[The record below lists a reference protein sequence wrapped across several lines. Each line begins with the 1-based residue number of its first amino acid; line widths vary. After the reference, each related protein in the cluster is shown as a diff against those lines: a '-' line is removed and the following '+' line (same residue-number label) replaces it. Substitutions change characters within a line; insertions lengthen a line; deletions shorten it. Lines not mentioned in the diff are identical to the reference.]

1 MSRSRFFFF
10 FSTHPLTGTV
20 ITHTITK
27 TLLRHSTRGTR
38 SWAFA
43 RYSRSW
49 HARICTSVCFAVS
62 YVARLAGGSSAGPP
76 CTSPCSSCPWRVHEQ
91 MVMIS
96 NLLTGAPDGAPPSG
110 NAKSRTTRHRVT
122 NTVSCDRTCSARRV
136 FGTML
141 LRSYPWLPRVQVI
154 CEEKRRRRNSAVREC
169 ARRAAGTASRR
180 VRCRLRR
187 DFSPAWRG
195 ACVLL
200 VVAAPECSRCIG
212 NLLRILRH
220 SPSLPLWA
228 RHPRSATRARKEE
241 GQEVDDRCRR
251 ADTNLRFPLI

>member
-1 MSRSRFFFF
+1 M
-10 FSTHPLTGTV
+10 L
-20 ITHTITK
+20 
-27 TLLRHSTRGTR
+27 
-38 SWAFA
+38 
-43 RYSRSW
+43 
-49 HARICTSVCFAVS
+49 AVS

-169 ARRAAGTASRR
+169 APRAAGRASRR

-195 ACVLL
+195 ACMLL
-200 VVAAPECSRCIG
+200 VVAAPECYRCIG

-228 RHPRSATRARKEE
+228 RHPRSATRARKED
-241 GQEVDDRCRR
+241 G
-251 ADTNLRFPLI
+251 

>member
-1 MSRSRFFFF
+1 MSPVLDRCES
-10 FSTHPLTGTV
+10 
-20 ITHTITK
+20 
-27 TLLRHSTRGTR
+27 
-38 SWAFA
+38 
-43 RYSRSW
+43 
-49 HARICTSVCFAVS
+49 
-62 YVARLAGGSSAGPP
+62 
-76 CTSPCSSCPWRVHEQ
+76 HEP
-91 MVMIS
+91 MMMML
-96 NLLTGAPDGAPPSG
+96 NLFTGAPDGGPPSG

-122 NTVSCDRTCSARRV
+122 NKVSCDRTCSARRV

-154 CEEKRRRRNSAVREC
+154 SEEKRRRRNSAVREC

-200 VVAAPECSRCIG
+200 VVAAPVCSRCMG

-241 GQEVDDRCRR
+241 GQEVDDRRRR